1 MTNGWNQKIRSSFR
15 DVFRRTRDEQ
25 ELDAEMRF
33 DLEERTRAYVAAGMK
48 SDEAR
53 YRAMKEF
60 GNVTLAKE
68 ECRDTRRTQFFENL
82 FQDIRY
88 GLRGLL
94 RRPGFT
100 AVAILTLA
108 LGIGANTA
116 IFSVVNA
123 VLIRP
128 LPFADSGKL
137 MLVFEGIPDLG
148 FPKMNFSAPDLQL
161 FQASQQ
167 SFVATASFLNKGFEI
182 SGAGTPER
190 VIGARGSWNLF
201 DVLGVQPVIGR
212 TFTRDED
219 SPGHNVVILSYAQWQ
234 SKFGGAPDAIG
245 KTIDLD
251 RSPYTVVGVMPRD
264 FRFPLPGMMGSN
276 SPAAVWVPTAFTPDE
291 LHGFG
296 RGFNND
302 TVGRLKPGINPA
314 AAQAEANALAARIK
328 AGYPAQLLQAFHN
341 PTLNLSIAPMQGDT
355 VKEIKPLLLMLQV
368 AVGLVLLIACAN
380 VALLL
385 LARASGRSREIAI
398 RAALGAGRGRLVM
411 QLFTESFVLAAAGAG
426 AGLALA
432 IWCKNVLLT
441 FLPSSISLPKVS
453 IDARVLIFTLGVAI
467 GSALLFGLA
476 PAFEATRNK
485 TQSALQEGGRSGSI
499 SGARHRLQ
507 NSFIVAEFAL
517 ALILMTGAGLLLRSF
532 SKLLATNPG
541 FEPQHVLVMSIPLP
555 AQAYPKAAQIRSFY
569 EQAIAK
575 TMQLPGVISAG
586 VTNDLPLDSIETDSM
601 TVEGAKEGN
610 ANFPAVKRTWVLGDY
625 LRTMGIPIIRGRG
638 ISAEDQSNTQR
649 VALISENLA
658 RTIWPTGDA
667 IGNRVRLEGADAP
680 WTTIVGIVG
689 DVPDRSLAAKPE
701 PHVYTP
707 YLQEADVRLEDSVSG
722 ELRWLT
728 LSVRTQGDP
737 KAVGSAVADQ
747 IHTLD
752 SSLAVGRLHT
762 MASDISANVAPQK
775 FNATLVGI
783 YASVA
788 LLLALVGIYGVLAYT
803 VTQQMHDIGV
813 RMALGAQ
820 RSDILGLV
828 LRHGLKLA
836 TIGAA
841 IGLCGAWGVTRLMA
855 SLLYGVTPR
864 DPATFAGVT
873 LVMAF
878 TALLACY
885 VPARRATHVDPII
898 ALRHE

>member
-1 MTNGWNQKIRSSFR
+1 
-15 DVFRRTRDEQ
+15 
-25 ELDAEMRF
+25 
-33 DLEERTRAYVAAGMK
+33 
-48 SDEAR
+48 
-53 YRAMKEF
+53 MKEF
-60 GNVTLAKE
+60 GNVALAKE
-68 ECRDTRRTQFFENL
+68 ECRDARRTRFFENL

-137 MLVFEGIPDLG
+137 MLVFEGLPDLG
-148 FPKMNFSAPDLQL
+148 FQKMNFSAPDLQL
-161 FQASQQ
+161 YQSSQQ
-167 SFVATASFLNKGFEI
+167 SFEATASFLNKGFEI

-201 DVLGVQPVIGR
+201 DLLGVQPVLGR

-219 SPGHNVVILSYAQWQ
+219 SPGHNVAILSYAQWQ
-234 SKFGGAPDAIG
+234 SKFSGASDAIG

-251 RSPYTVVGVMPRD
+251 RSPYTVVGVLPRD

-276 SPAAVWVPTAFTPDE
+276 SPAAVWVPTSFTPDE
-291 LHGFG
+291 LNGWG

-302 TVGRLKPGINPA
+302 TIGRLKPGVTPA

-368 AVGLVLLIACAN
+368 AVALVLLIACAN

-426 AGLALA
+426 PGLALA
-432 IWCKNVLLT
+432 IWCKNALLT

-453 IDARVLIFTLGVAI
+453 IDARVLIFTLAVAI
-467 GSALLFGLA
+467 GSAVLFGLA

-485 TQSALQEGGRSGSI
+485 VQSALQEGGRSASI

-507 NSFIVAEFAL
+507 NCFIVAEFAL

-575 TMQLPGVISAG
+575 ATQLPGVISAG
-586 VTNDLPLDSIETDSM
+586 VTNDRPLNSIETDSM

-610 ANFPAVKRTWVLGDY
+610 RDFPAVKRTWVLGDY
-625 LRTMGIPIIRGRG
+625 LRTMGIPLIRGRG
-638 ISAEDQSNTQR
+638 ISAEDQLNTQR
-649 VALISENLA
+649 IAVISENLA
-658 RTIWPTGDA
+658 RSVWPNGDA

-707 YLQEADVRLEDSVSG
+707 YLQEADVRLEDSVTG

-728 LSVRTQGDP
+728 LSARTQGDP

-762 MASDISANVAPQK
+762 MESDIAENVAPQR

-813 RMALGAQ
+813 RIALGAQ
-820 RSDILGLV
+820 RSDILALV

-836 TIGAA
+836 AIGTV
-841 IGLCGAWGVTRLMA
+841 IGLCGAWGITRLMA

-885 VPARRATHVDPII
+885 VPARRATRVDPII